1 MQYSCPK
8 AYCESAAHKN
18 LSFLFF
24 IIKTWV
30 VLTNNTHMHAKN
42 TNKIIFMFSF
52 FICFHIMLFFGWL
65 TCIDNV
71 IGCNFMVLYATNILW
86 TISYFWMLLLVVPS
100 LQLFM
105 NNSCIAKILF
115 SMHVSIFVCAYFF
128 LSGFFFFFF
137 WGGGGGGGDG
147 LCKWCFAVF

>member
-1 MQYSCPK
+1 MQ
-8 AYCESAAHKN
+8 
-18 LSFLFF
+18 
-24 IIKTWV
+24 KTQ
-30 VLTNNTHMHAKN
+30 
-42 TNKIIFMFSF
+42 NKIIFMFSF

-115 SMHVSIFVCAYFF
+115 SVHVSIFVCAYFF
-128 LSGFFFFFF
+128 LLGFFFIFFSHYPPFFF
-137 WGGGGGGGDG
+137 FGWHKRTSLKLIARCRAYCTTILTVNQTPMGNWPHLPKPVTG
-147 LCKWCFAVF
+147 